1 MPKLLIVGY
10 GDIGRRVA
18 RLAHSTGF
26 TVSAASRS
34 IELKATAQENE
45 IELCPANLDRLGTLV
60 DLPTRQAM
68 VLYLAPPPPH
78 GEIDLRVQLF
88 CKSILKTELP
98 IKVVYISTS
107 GVYGDCDGDLVDE
120 TRPPHPETD
129 RAKRRLSAE
138 QTFRSWGTQHG
149 VPIVTLRVAGIYGPG
164 RLPTK
169 RIEQGGPVL
178 RKEQSPYSNRIHA
191 DDLARVCLA
200 AIQRGTDGAIYN
212 VCDGEESTMTDY
224 FLTIADVFGLP
235 RPPQISMVEAQTQ
248 LSPEMLSYLLESR
261 RLDNRRMLDRLGI
274 ELLYPEL
281 KIGLQAILDE
291 TTGSE
296 TAVQSEAE

>member
-10 GDIGRRVA
+10 GDIGQRVA
-18 RLAHSTGF
+18 RLALASGF
-26 TVSAASRS
+26 HVSAASRA
-34 IELKATAQENE
+34 IELKATEQEKG
-45 IELCPANLDRLGTLV
+45 IELCAANLDRLGTLGQ
-60 DLPTRQAM
+60 LPTKQSM

-78 GEIDLRVQLF
+78 GDTDPRIQMF

-98 IKVVYISTS
+98 AKIIYVSTS

-129 RAKRRLSAE
+129 RAKRRLDAE
-138 QTFRSWGTQHG
+138 QSFRTWGMSHG
-149 VPIVTLRVAGIYGPG
+149 VPIITLRVAGIYGPG
-164 RLPTK
+164 RMPMD
-169 RIEQGGPVL
+169 RIEKGGPVL

-200 AIQRGTDGAIYN
+200 AVQKGTDGAIYN

-224 FLTIADVFGLP
+224 FMAIAEFFNLP
-235 RPPQISMVEAQTQ
+235 APPEISMAEAQTQ

-261 RLDNRRMLDRLGI
+261 RLDNSRMLERLGI
-274 ELLYPEL
+274 DLLYPDL
-281 KIGLQAILDE
+281 KSGLRAMIE
-291 TTGSE
+291 E
-296 TAVQSEAE
+296 VPEP